1 MADSSDTPQNNFQS
15 VQNQDPDVKQMFKDF
30 VTGGATPNNNEPS
43 QNVGIDDI
51 RAQVSVT
58 ITGQTTQNL
67 IKSLNINP
75 ATNTIAGTANV
86 TTPSQLAQESR
97 CHAFYRIIG
106 LPVVNS
112 DKSDFY
118 NPGLDIVIGNNI
130 TRQVTLERKLRIAS
144 NVGAK
149 FEAISQAR
157 EEYSAQVSQIFS
169 VPSSIEAGVLSLTSG
184 TCGKNNTTN
193 IRKFAQTF
201 EKSKDPFDFDISKQS
216 YSFPGDISSMRC
228 KVGDFELQLSDFQDP
243 SADPTNDY
251 KANLAIGGFDI
262 MKNHKHIIRPFMV
275 DPRIDFSI
283 WAAESKTAAGV
294 SRRVAIP
301 FVPNSKYLQTSPIAK
316 AERPLIEKIIR
327 DRLAV
332 PRVQDA
338 GTAVTQVVEYVKNSK
353 QIQTISIGGSTIGEI
368 FTGNVF
374 KLSQRQAFAQFLAN
388 VQGLISKL
396 VKCIDTVATAQSFYY
411 WLPLPSNLGPEAG
424 CVVRDLPLDGNL
436 DTSIFTEYDQD
447 ILDKQVSVVLSGIN
461 HSIAAISNTPD
472 PGNFSFSNFKLPFD
486 SSTSDSLGDLNAR
499 TQSTIIDIR
508 NEYLT
513 KASESLQIIEMIMG
527 EFSGLGL
534 CDIFAILGA
543 LYVIPINDLFGL
555 LDDDAAVRAE
565 VALKQPTDS
574 IKNARTGIGSAMI
587 SLADT
592 VNAFYQIMDQMF
604 KDRKNNNDT
613 NL

>member
-1 MADSSDTPQNNFQS
+1 MADNSDTPQNNFQS
-15 VQNQDPDVKQMFKDF
+15 VQNLDPNIKQMFKDF
-30 VTGGATPNNNEPS
+30 VTGGTTPNNNEPS

-75 ATNTIAGTANV
+75 ATNTIAGTSNV
-86 TTPSQLAQESR
+86 TTPSKLAQESR

-106 LPVVNS
+106 FPVVNA

-118 NPGLDIVIGNNI
+118 NPGLDIIIGNNI

-157 EEYSAQVSQIFS
+157 EEYPAQASQIFS
-169 VPSSIEAGVLSLTSG
+169 VPSSIEAGVLALTSG
-184 TCGKNNTTN
+184 TCGKDNNTN

-201 EKSKDPFDFDISKQS
+201 EKSKDPFDFDIAKQS
-216 YSFPGDISSMRC
+216 YSFPGDISSMKC
-228 KVGDFELQLSDFQDP
+228 KVGDFEVLLSDFQDP
-243 SADPTNDY
+243 SAAPEDDF
-251 KANLAIGGFDI
+251 KANTNFPILSG
-262 MKNHKHIIRPFMV
+262 HRHIIRPFIV

-283 WAAESKTAAGV
+283 WAAESKTAVGTSKRIAV
-294 SRRVAIP
+294 P
-301 FVPNSKYLQTSPIAK
+301 FVPNGKYLQTSPIAK
-316 AERPLIEKIIR
+316 AERPLLEKIIR
-327 DRLAV
+327 DRFSA
-332 PRVQDA
+332 PQVQDA
-338 GTAVTQVVEYVKNSK
+338 GISVTRVVDYVKNSK
-353 QIQTISIGGSTIGEI
+353 NIQTINIGGNTIGDI
-368 FTGNVF
+368 FTGSIF

-388 VQGLISKL
+388 AQSIIAKL
-396 VKCIDTVATAQSFYY
+396 VRCIDTVATSQSLYY

-424 CVVRDLPLDGNL
+424 CVIRDVPLDGNL
-436 DTSIFTEYDQD
+436 DPSLLTEYDQD
-447 ILDKQVSVVLSGIN
+447 ILQNQVSVILSGIN
-461 HSIAAISNTPD
+461 HSIAAISTAPD
-472 PGNFSFSNFKLPFD
+472 PGNFSFSNFKFPFD
-486 SSTSDSLGDLNAR
+486 SSTSNSLGNLSSK
-499 TQSTIIDIR
+499 TQTTITDIR

-513 KASESLQIIEMIMG
+513 QASEALQIIEMIMG

-543 LYVIPINDLFGL
+543 LYVIPINDLLGF
-555 LDDDAAVRAE
+555 LDDDAVVRAE
-565 VALKQPTDS
+565 TALGQPAGSLKD
-574 IKNARTGIGSAMI
+574 ARTGIGEAMT
-587 SLADT
+587 SLSNT

>member
-1 MADSSDTPQNNFQS
+1 MADNSDTPQNNFQS
-15 VQNQDPDVKQMFKDF
+15 VQNLDPNIKQMFKDF
-30 VTGGATPNNNEPS
+30 VTGGTTPNNNEPS

-75 ATNTIAGTANV
+75 ATNTLAGTANV
-86 TTPSQLAQESR
+86 TTPSKLAQESR

-106 LPVVNS
+106 FPVVNA

-118 NPGLDIVIGNNI
+118 NPGLDIIIGNNI

-169 VPSSIEAGVLSLTSG
+169 VPSSIEAGVLALTSG
-184 TCGKNNTTN
+184 TCGKDNNTN

-201 EKSKDPFDFDISKQS
+201 EKSKDPFDFDIAKQS
-216 YSFPGDISSMRC
+216 YSFPGDISSMRG
-228 KVGDFELQLSDFQDP
+228 KVGDFEVLLSDYQDP
-243 SADPTNDY
+243 SGDPANDF
-251 KANLAIGGFDI
+251 KANLAIGGFDVL
-262 MKNHKHIIRPFMV
+262 KNHKHIIRPFIV

-283 WAAESKTAAGV
+283 WAAESKTAAGTSKRIAV
-294 SRRVAIP
+294 P
-301 FVPNSKYLQTSPIAK
+301 FVPNGKYLQTSPIAK
-316 AERPLIEKIIR
+316 AERPLLEKIIR
-327 DRLAV
+327 DRFSA
-332 PRVQDA
+332 PQVQDA
-338 GTAVTQVVEYVKNSK
+338 GISVTRVVDYVKNSK
-353 QIQTISIGGSTIGEI
+353 NIQTINIGGNTIGDI
-368 FTGNVF
+368 FTGSIF

-388 VQGLISKL
+388 AQSIIAKL
-396 VKCIDTVATAQSFYY
+396 VRCIDTVATSQSLYY

-424 CVVRDLPLDGNL
+424 CVIRDVPLDGNL
-436 DTSIFTEYDQD
+436 DPSLLTEYDQD
-447 ILDKQVSVVLSGIN
+447 ILEKQVSVILSGIN
-461 HSIAAISNTPD
+461 HSIAAISTAPD
-472 PGNFSFSNFKLPFD
+472 PGNFSFSNFKFPFD
-486 SSTSDSLGDLNAR
+486 SSTSNSLGNLSSK
-499 TQSTIIDIR
+499 TQTTITDIR

-513 KASESLQIIEMIMG
+513 QASEALQIIEMIMG

-543 LYVIPINDLFGL
+543 LYVIPINDLLGF
-555 LDDDAAVRAE
+555 LDDDAVVRAE
-565 VALKQPTDS
+565 TALGQPAGSLKD
-574 IKNARTGIGSAMI
+574 ARTGIGEAMT
-587 SLADT
+587 SLSNT